1 MHNYHILRFVYYNM
15 EYMAML
21 DDLLK
26 LKSKLKGSHLKQEQ
40 KSTETE
46 VVQGDI
52 VISRKEIRITNLL

>member
-1 MHNYHILRFVYYNM
+1 
-15 EYMAML
+15 ML